1 MTLARSPL
9 PSGAPTPGRV
19 RSVARS
25 AQRINPSSEPFN
37 TEGTIAMST
46 ASQTASTALAAC
58 IDANRPALLMGA
70 PGTAKTA
77 TIEAIAAARGA
88 YLEVVIASAQDP
100 TTILGIP
107 MPTEDRKY
115 TEPTMPGW
123 ARRINEHHANGEA
136 TILFLDEL
144 TTVPPSVAAPLLG
157 IVQSRRSDG
166 WTLPADTRI
175 VAAANP
181 PDLAVGGWAIEPAM
195 ANRWV
200 HIDWPAPIAEWTDW
214 AASQPSQTLR
224 LLAEYINAVP
234 GQLLA
239 VPSDIRQRS
248 GAWPSPRSWTNAA
261 ALIDATGDYGM
272 AALAVGAPAS
282 ATFAQWAAMRDVP
295 SVEELL
301 DGTRELPERH
311 DAFVTALNALTA
323 NATTATL
330 PRTIEILTRAITT
343 DPSVVAV
350 ATRTLASAGHIA
362 GIAPLVAAIEVAGI
376 DFGTVTA

>member
-1 MTLARSPL
+1 MT
-9 PSGAPTPGRV
+9 GAD
-19 RSVARS
+19 
-25 AQRINPSSEPFN
+25 INGSTDN
-37 TEGTIAMST
+37 VGAIAMEPT
-46 ASQTASTALAAC
+46 KRTPASDLAAC

-123 ARRINEHHANGEA
+123 ARRINAAHDAGQP

-200 HIDWPAPIAEWTDW
+200 HIEWPAPVAEWTAW
-214 AASQPSQTLR
+214 AAAQPSQTLR
-224 LLAEYINAVP
+224 LLAEYITAIP
-234 GQLLA
+234 SELLA
-239 VPSDIRQRS
+239 VPSDIRKRS

-261 ALIDATGDYGM
+261 ALVDATGDYGL
-272 AALAVGAPAS
+272 AALAVGDAS
-282 ATFAQWAAMRDVP
+282 AATFAAWAGQRDVP
-295 SVEELL
+295 SVAELL
-301 DGTRELPERH
+301 DGSKALPERH
-311 DAFVTALNALTA
+311 DAFVTALGALT
-323 NATTATL
+323 NAATADTL
-330 PRTIEILTRAITT
+330 TRTIEILRGAIAI

-350 ATRTLASAGHIA
+350 ATRNLAQSGHIA
-362 GIAPLVAAIEVAGI
+362 GIASLVADIEAAGI
-376 DFGTVTA
+376 DFETVR

>member
-1 MTLARSPL
+1 MTTTR
-9 PSGAPTPGRV
+9 TP
-19 RSVARS
+19 
-25 AQRINPSSEPFN
+25 
-37 TEGTIAMST
+37 
-46 ASQTASTALAAC
+46 ASDLAAC

-88 YLEVVIASAQDP
+88 YLEVLIASAQDP

-123 ARRINEHHANGEA
+123 ARRINEAHAQGKA

-166 WTLPADTRI
+166 WTIPAETRI

-181 PDLAVGGWAIEPAM
+181 PDLAVGGWAVEPAM

-200 HIDWPAPIAEWTDW
+200 HINWPAPTADW
-214 AASQPSQTLR
+214 VAWAGAQSSPALR
-224 LLAEYINAVP
+224 TIAEYIAAVP
-234 GQLLA
+234 GELLN
-239 VPSDIRQRS
+239 VPTDIRKRS
-248 GAWPSPRSWTNAA
+248 GAWASPRSWTNAA
-261 ALIDATGDYGM
+261 ALIDATGDPTL
-272 AALAVGAPAS
+272 AALAVGDAAA
-282 ATFAQWAAMRDVP
+282 ATFAAWLSTRDVP
-295 SVEELL
+295 TVEAMLN
-301 DGTRELPERH
+301 GAPLPQRH
-311 DAFVTALNALTA
+311 DAFVTALDSLVRAATGETLDATIAILRGALA
-323 NATTATL
+323 
-330 PRTIEILTRAITT
+330 T
-343 DPSVVAV
+343 DPAVVAI

-362 GIAPLVAAIEVAGI
+362 GIASLVADLESAGI
-376 DFGTVTA
+376 DFGSVA

>member
-1 MTLARSPL
+1 MTDTATNGTNEAAQHQNGARTVDTS
-9 PSGAPTPGRV
+9 TPAGK
-19 RSVARS
+19 
-25 AQRINPSSEPFN
+25 
-37 TEGTIAMST
+37 
-46 ASQTASTALAAC
+46 LAAA
-58 IDANRPALLMGA
+58 IDANIPALLMGA

-77 TIEAIAAARGA
+77 TIEAIAIARNA

-123 ARRINEHHANGEA
+123 ARRINAAHDAGRP

-195 ANRWV
+195 ANRWT
-200 HIDWPAPIAEWTDW
+200 HIDWPAPVADWTAW
-214 AASQPSQTLR
+214 AAAQPSPTLR
-224 LLAEYINAVP
+224 LLADYIRTVP
-234 GQLLA
+234 EQLLA
-239 VPSDIRQRS
+239 VPTDIRKRS

-261 ALIDATGDYGM
+261 RLVDTTGDYLM
-272 AALAVGAPAS
+272 AALAVGDAAA
-282 ATFAQWAAMRDVP
+282 ATFANWASKRDVP
-295 SVEELL
+295 SVADMLA
-301 DGTRELPERH
+301 GTVPLPERH
-311 DAFVTALNALTA
+311 DAFVTSLQSLAEAVTTDTLGRTLDILTA
-323 NATTATL
+323 AVATDA
-330 PRTIEILTRAITT
+330 
-343 DPSVVAV
+343 SVVAIVTRKMAQRGFVVGLAGLV
-350 ATRTLASAGHIA
+350 AT
-362 GIAPLVAAIEVAGI
+362 IEAAGI
-376 DFGTVTA
+376 DFGSVAV